1 MMARISDLG
10 TTSEAFP
17 LTNGTKQGCVIA
29 PQLFCIIFSAML
41 QDAFKDCSSGV
52 MILFRRDSGIFSL
65 QRLKDRTK
73 MSLLLLH
80 ELLCALIAYTEDKLQ
95 SILNDFVRAA
105 SRYGFTISIKKTGD
119 VSAEI
124 RRLPS

>member
-1 MMARISDLG
+1 
-10 TTSEAFP
+10 
-17 LTNGTKQGCVIA
+17 
-29 PQLFCIIFSAML
+29 ML

-52 MILFRRDSGIFSL
+52 MILFRRDSGIFNL

-105 SRYGFTISIKKTGD
+105 SRYGFTISIKKTEVMFQPKSGSSPRD
-119 VSAEI
+119 PIIKIGNKQLKVV
-124 RRLPS
+124 

>member
-1 MMARISDLG
+1 
-10 TTSEAFP
+10 
-17 LTNGTKQGCVIA
+17 
-29 PQLFCIIFSAML
+29 ML

-52 MILFRRDSGIFSL
+52 MILFRRDSGIFNL
-65 QRLKDRTK
+65 QRLKDWTK

-105 SRYGFTISIKKTGD
+105 SRYGFTISIKKVMFQPKSGSSPRD
-119 VSAEI
+119 PIIKIGNKQLKVV
-124 RRLPS
+124 